1 MTLNVSLGHR
11 QTAKC
16 KFCTD
21 TIRLIIVTN
30 FIYPSV
36 LTGYVVPNGLL
47 TCIRNVHPMFRGF
60 HQHDTQEFL
69 RCFMDQLHE
78 ELKED
83 TPPPPDDIILSR
95 HSNDQEDDSSSVS
108 VSSQSEAEY
117 ETCDSGVS
125 NLSDD
130 GCPTTNNRRENRFAR
145 SASPN
150 ASNQRNLSKTH
161 RSSSGSSINSEKENI
176 PKSPHRSIISDV
188 FDGKLLSSVQCLT
201 CDRIS
206 TREETFQDL
215 SLPIPGKDHLAVIH
229 NHGMANQTPP
239 PPPPPQ
245 PMGLTCSDAVY
256 RTPQEG
262 WIWWVWNWL
271 VSWLWGPAVSLYDCM
286 AAFFSADELK
296 GDNMYR

>member
-1 MTLNVSLGHR
+1 M
-11 QTAKC
+11 
-16 KFCTD
+16 
-21 TIRLIIVTN
+21 
-30 FIYPSV
+30 FIPYYI
-36 LTGYVVPNGLL
+36 GYVVPSGLL
-47 TCIRNVHPMFRGF
+47 ACIRNVHPMFRGF

-78 ELKED
+78 ELKEV
-83 TPPPPDDIILSR
+83 TPPPPDDIIANV
-95 HSNDQEDDSSSVS
+95 SNNDRDDDSSSSS

-125 NLSDD
+125 NMSDD
-130 GCPTTNNRRENRFAR
+130 GCLNSNQRDNRFSR
-145 SASPN
+145 SSSPN
-150 ASNQRNLSKTH
+150 IIANQRNLSKNH
-161 RSSSGSSINSEKENI
+161 RSSSGTSLNSQKENAMK
-176 PKSPHRSIISDV
+176 PSHRSIISDV

-229 NHGMANQTPP
+229 HNHGISVQTPP
-239 PPPPPQ
+239 PQPPV
-245 PMGLTCSDAVY
+245 GLTCSDAVY

-262 WIWWVWNWL
+262 WIWWVWNWF
-271 VSWLWGPAVSLYDCM
+271 VSWLWGPAVTLYDCM